1 MTSTIDDL
9 EEKRPEE
16 SGAWELNR
24 TLMHLP
30 ARQRLDA
37 ILARADGEAVVAGLA
52 EQDFYFFVKEIGPHD
67 ALPLLA
73 FASVDQ
79 INHLFDLEWWQ
90 KDTVLPAKA
99 VEWLALL
106 AKASEAKL
114 LAWLYKVDFELLVT
128 LFRKWLRVS
137 VLQEDEDLLEAGDSM
152 PKHTIDDQYFFE
164 SRYPQYE
171 DFLKGLLSLIFEVH
185 YGFYRELLNHVI
197 AALDTVVEEEAYR
210 FHRGRLEDRAIPDYF
225 DALEIYRSL
234 RPAEVVPAKGAVP
247 SATISSQAPSFALAL
262 LPERDLLSRVLVAIR
277 DSEILNGVQLE
288 LASLA
293 NKVMVADQL
302 PPDNS
307 EALRRAVEKM
317 AAYVNLGLE
326 MKSKGD
332 PKTARKVVE
341 QVFLEHLFRL
351 GQTQVARM
359 RDLMRKVRERGWL
372 SRWPAGLNC
381 LDAGWLEPAE
391 LMLAKTPMLLRP
403 ASSSDSPPRQ
413 DLFRTQRDL
422 LDAKQFIDVVMALGP
437 LFDSLSV
444 EPERVEILLWK
455 EGQIQELGDVTL
467 GAMIWT
473 AAARFR
479 HEGKRVVDPIPMAL
493 WPDLFPLLGPGA
505 MEDAIRS
512 WVHEITADPTQL
524 GLLDAYLN
532 PLFRAYE
539 EETAPFLDA
548 APPDP
553 RLMKLFLF
561 QEL

>member
-1 MTSTIDDL
+1 L
-9 EEKRPEE
+9 EENRPEE
-16 SGAWELNR
+16 HGAGELNR

-30 ARQRLDA
+30 ARRRLDA
-37 ILARADGEAVVAGLA
+37 ILARVDGEAVVAGLA
-52 EQDFYFFVKEIGPHD
+52 EQDFYFFVKEIGTHD

-73 FASVDQ
+73 LASFDQ

-106 AKASEAKL
+106 AKASEDKL

-128 LFRKWLRVS
+128 LFKKWLRVA
-137 VLQEDEDLLEAGDSM
+137 LIQEDEDPLEAGDSL
-152 PKHTIDDQYFFE
+152 PKHTLDDQYYFE

-185 YGFYRELLNHVI
+185 YGFYKELMNHVI
-197 AALDTVVEEEAYR
+197 AALDTAVEEEAYR

-234 RPAEVVPAKGAVP
+234 RPAEVVPAKGGAVP
-247 SATISSQAPSFALAL
+247 ASISSQAPSFALAL
-262 LPERDLLSRVLVAIR
+262 LPERDLLSRVLLEIR
-277 DSEILNGVQLE
+277 DREILNTVQWE

-302 PPDNS
+302 PPDS
-307 EALRRAVEKM
+307 MEALLRAVEKM

-326 MKSKGD
+326 IKSKGH

-341 QVFLEHLFRL
+341 QLFLEHLFRL
-351 GQTQVARM
+351 GQTQVARL

-381 LDAGWLEPAE
+381 LDADWLEPAE

-403 ASSSDSPPRQ
+403 ASTSDSPPRQ
-413 DLFRTQRDL
+413 DFFRSQHDL
-422 LDAKQFIDVVMALGP
+422 LQAKQFIDIVMALGL
-437 LFDSLSV
+437 LFDSLCA
-444 EPERVEILLWK
+444 EPERIENLLWT
-455 EGQIQELGDVTL
+455 EGQIRELRDVTL
-467 GAMIWT
+467 GSMIWT

-479 HEGKRVVDPIPMAL
+479 HEGKRVVDPIPVAL

-505 MEDAIRS
+505 MEDAIRL
-512 WVHEITADPTQL
+512 WVHEIAADPTQRV
-524 GLLDAYLN
+524 LLSAYLD
-532 PLFRAYE
+532 PLYRAYE

-548 APPDP
+548 TPPDP

-561 QEL
+561 RRL